1 MKTNRLTVFAIF
13 LALVF
18 AVTASTPASAA
29 SAGVPANPNN
39 PGTTIPGTGGYGYS
53 RGVKPGQGAGRGG
66 LVLGPLSDTE
76 IDGLLRAIQEEY
88 RAQALYQSIV
98 DTFGDAYPFNYIV
111 LSEAQHAS
119 QLVRLAQK
127 YGVAVPDANNLG
139 ELPEF
144 STLAAAC
151 EAGVDAE
158 IADAALYDEIMPA
171 TTHADLLRVYANL
184 KAASLNNHLPAFQA
198 CE

>member
-13 LALVF
+13 LAVVF
-18 AVTASTPASAA
+18 AVTASTPAYAA
-29 SAGVPANPNN
+29 AAGVPANPNN
-39 PGTTIPGTGGYGYS
+39 PGTLTPGTGGNGYG
-53 RGVKPGQGAGRGG
+53 RGVNPGQGAGRGG
-66 LVLGPLSDTE
+66 LVLGPLSEAE

-98 DTFGDAYPFNYIV
+98 DTFGDVYPFNYIV

-127 YGVAVPDANNLG
+127 YGVAVPDASYAG

-151 EAGVDAE
+151 QAGVDAE
-158 IADAALYDEIMPA
+158 IADAALYDEIMPS
-171 TTHADLLRVYANL
+171 TTHADLLRVYTNL
-184 KAASLNNHLPAFQA
+184 KASLPEQPPAGIPGM
-198 CE
+198 